1 MRKKKKKILEP
12 NIWTNE
18 LFQYCDL
25 TIIDPTSE
33 SDIKDK
39 IDKNLLHIR
48 PVHYIIPN
56 VEKDITDPEQIYG
69 FTKEDDYLGY
79 HSIYTSIKFIYVHTT
94 DYTIISSTCI
104 YGGKIIIELGE
115 YKIDSK
121 EQVTIAPD
129 QIAVYE
135 IKLEGNKIEAYFRR
149 GLMSNEQ
156 FGKDLGIKINIEDLK
171 KKSDNKRETDTV
183 KLNIILEEMKY
194 DISKPNTKYETY
206 KEIARNESDFTFESA

>member
-1 MRKKKKKILEP
+1 MLIMLIILIILKP

-18 LFQYCDL
+18 LFQYCGL
-25 TIIDPTSE
+25 TVIDPTSE
-33 SDIKDK
+33 TDIKNK
-39 IDKNLLHIR
+39 IDTKLLHIR

-56 VEKDITDPEQIYG
+56 VEEDITDPAQIYG
-69 FTKEDDYLGY
+69 FTRENAYSGY
-79 HSIYTSIKFIYVHTT
+79 HSTYNSIKFIYVHTT

-115 YKIDSK
+115 YKIDST

-135 IKLEGNKIEAYFRR
+135 IKLKDNKIEAYFRR

-156 FGKDLGIKINIEDLK
+156 FGKNLGIKI
-171 KKSDNKRETDTV
+171 S
-183 KLNIILEEMKY
+183 
-194 DISKPNTKYETY
+194 
-206 KEIARNESDFTFESA
+206 